1 MNNLLNIAKF
11 VTVMKSK
18 NSGVNE
24 ITCSMFDM
32 YCLLFLCEHHHLIAE
47 MFTVFIKTLDAAIP
61 VLLFD
66 ERFPFMRSLKVGFVD
81 VSRGHLHRKYIWL
94 LVRMFLTRCL
104 RYQLKVTKAVEY

>member
-1 MNNLLNIAKF
+1 
-11 VTVMKSK
+11 MKSK

-24 ITCSMFDM
+24 ITCSVFDM
-32 YCLLFLCEHHHLIAE
+32 YCLLFLCEHHHIIAE

-81 VSRGHLHRKYIWL
+81 VSRSHSKYIWTACSYVFNLMLAL
-94 LVRMFLTRCL
+94 LIESHKSCPI
-104 RYQLKVTKAVEY
+104 